1 MTSLTWHEK
10 QGLRVWGVSKIF
22 VFEWLFFWCKI
33 LNFFEICSKSFI
45 LDRFWVIFKNHSN
58 FITLNLTS
66 IITQNRLFGSGYLTK
81 NHSFWVDLEWF
92 SRITQNSLLW
102 IWRQKSLQI
111 DYFEGYT
118 LRKSAHFG
126 SILSDFQESL
136 RLHYF
141 EFDVKNHLKSII
153 LKRLACKKSL
163 I

>member
-1 MTSLTWHEK
+1 MNDVTHLTWK
-10 QGLRVWGVSKIF
+10 TRFGGGQQNFCFWVT
-22 VFEWLFFWCKI
+22 FEWLFFWCKI

-141 EFDVKNHLKSII
+141 EFDVKNHSKSII
-153 LKRLACKKSL
+153 LKEFT
-163 I
+163 